1 MARIEE
7 INSQA
12 LTIALSRR
20 LAMSDKRNQQQAII
34 QTASRLMDGATGTTN
49 AALIDLISATPAEKQ
64 KIVDA
69 VEKMFLLS

>member
-34 QTASRLMDGATGTTN
+34 QTASRLMDGATGTTK

-64 KIVDA
+64 QIVDT
-69 VEKMFLLS
+69 VEKMFLVC

>member
-34 QTASRLMDGATGTTN
+34 QTASRLMDGATETAK

-64 KIVDA
+64 KTVDT